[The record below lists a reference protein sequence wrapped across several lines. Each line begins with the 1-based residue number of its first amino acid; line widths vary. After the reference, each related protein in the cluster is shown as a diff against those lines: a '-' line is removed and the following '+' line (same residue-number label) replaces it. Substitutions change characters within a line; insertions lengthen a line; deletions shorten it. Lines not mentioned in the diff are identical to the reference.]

1 MQASRTETGPESTTA
16 LPSYVMAA
24 VEPKALNSV
33 VEQLGREQGIRLVAP
48 TSGRHNLVVQLNS
61 NEPAKVYS
69 FVSKLR
75 SMKGVGRTRTLI
87 AFEGYLSGKRLAPS
101 EALALVCLNIHEQ
114 PGKVLES
121 LRQTPIHGAHIVP
134 GEFDIIAT
142 VSGRDHNEVL
152 ERIARI
158 AEIPGVDGSETVFTY
173 KPIWA

>member
-1 MQASRTETGPESTTA
+1 MQASTTEIGAGSTAA

-24 VEPKALNSV
+24 VEPKALNGV
-33 VEQLGREQGIRLVAP
+33 IEQLRREQGVRLVAP
-48 TSGRHNLVVQLNS
+48 TSGRHNLVVQLSS
-61 NEPAKVYS
+61 NEPARVYS
-69 FVSKLR
+69 FVNKMR
-75 SMKGVGRTRTLI
+75 SMKGVSRTRTLI
-87 AFEGYLSGKRLAPS
+87 AFEGYLSGKQVGPN

-114 PGKVLES
+114 PEKVLQS

-158 AEIPGVDGSETVFTY
+158 AETPGVNGSETVFAY